1 MVKHL
6 SCADM
11 GVSTCTFEARSA
23 VPAEIKDAVFTHFV
37 KYHSDKAAKLTD
49 KDKADMSLTMDKK
62 IG

>member
-1 MVKHL
+1 
-6 SCADM
+6 M

-23 VPAEIKDAVFTHFV
+23 VPAEVKDAVFTHFV

>member
-23 VPAEIKDAVFTHFV
+23 VPAEVKDAAELCGHLPLALVV
-37 KYHSDKAAKLTD
+37 AVGRRRERIDD
-49 KDKADMSLTMDKK
+49 
-62 IG
+62 